1 MNQCAKERG
10 GGGHRNKRAMNE
22 VLKQI
27 VISCTE
33 LDSPWPQH
41 DRPHTSI
48 LSEDV
53 ARAPTDC
60 VALKATVLV
69 ITITSQV
76 SPQSLSN

>member
-1 MNQCAKERG
+1 MNK
-10 GGGHRNKRAMNE
+10 

-27 VISCTE
+27 VISSTE
-33 LDSPWPQH
+33 LDSPRPRH
-41 DRPHTSI
+41 DQPHTSI

-53 ARAPTDC
+53 ARAPTGC
-60 VALKATVLV
+60 VALNATVLV